1 MSRSEYTEDGENW
14 EMIKWRGQVASAI
27 RGKRGQALL
36 RELLE
41 ALDAMAEKRL
51 IAGALIDRC
60 GGVCALGALGRK
72 RGVELEKL
80 DPWDYDTLAGVFGV
94 AHQLVREIEFTN
106 DDAGRSP
113 EDRWKAMR
121 YWVAAQIKPTSN

>member
-1 MSRSEYTEDGENW
+1 MSRSGYTEDGENW

-41 ALDAMAEKRL
+41 ALDAMEPKRL
-51 IAGALIDRC
+51 IAEALVAD
-60 GGVCALGALGRK
+60 GEVCALGALGRK

-94 AHQLVREIEFTN
+94 AHQHVREIEFTN

-121 YWVAAQIKPTSN
+121 YWVAGQIKP